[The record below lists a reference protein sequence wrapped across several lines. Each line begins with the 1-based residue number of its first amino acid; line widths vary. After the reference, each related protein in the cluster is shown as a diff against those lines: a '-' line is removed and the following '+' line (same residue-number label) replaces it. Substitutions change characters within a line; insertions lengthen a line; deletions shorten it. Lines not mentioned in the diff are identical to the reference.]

1 MCKTI
6 RIIKKMDAELSH
18 IRQNRLAY
26 DKDAHTVGISAI
38 GFAFNDLSSGD
49 IVAISIPIPST
60 PYQAHRD

>member
-1 MCKTI
+1 
-6 RIIKKMDAELSH
+6 MDAELSH